1 MSEKQTINRISDEII
16 GMAAEK
22 AALSVAGTDHLT
34 DSLADNISKMISG
47 KEDWSK
53 GVRVSRDQNGDP
65 VVDIFV
71 VVHYGSKIP
80 QLAWDIQTAVR
91 ENVQAIAG
99 EKVTEVNIHVQGV
112 TLKKTSGRRN
122 EQKRS
127 QRAADE
133 MSVSD
138 GSSE

>member
-16 GMAAEK
+16 GMAAAK

-65 VVDIFV
+65 VIDIFV

-112 TLKKTSGRRN
+112 TLKKTSGKRN

>member
-1 MSEKQTINRISDEII
+1 
-16 GMAAEK
+16 
-22 AALSVAGTDHLT
+22 
-34 DSLADNISKMISG
+34 KMISG

-65 VVDIFV
+65 VIDIFV